1 MARPIDSANM
11 SRTKIL
17 LGHIAGA
24 HGIKGDVLI
33 KTYTGAPGDIGAY
46 GALSDEAGQRSFV
59 VKCVT

>member
-1 MARPIDSANM
+1 MARPINSANM
-11 SRTKIL
+11 LRTKIL

-46 GALSDEAGQRSFV
+46 GALSDEPGSEALSS
-59 VKCVT
+59 KCGT